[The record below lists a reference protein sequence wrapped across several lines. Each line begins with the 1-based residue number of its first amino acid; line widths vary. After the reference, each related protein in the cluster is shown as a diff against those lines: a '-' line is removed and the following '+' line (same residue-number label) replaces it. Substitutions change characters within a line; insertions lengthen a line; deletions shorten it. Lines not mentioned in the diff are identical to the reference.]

1 MENTVKITKA
11 MKLAAV
17 EAYFTEN
24 ADITLQVGDVDVT
37 ASDIVEYA
45 VKEQESLAKKAAK
58 AKEKAAEK
66 KIEGDELR
74 DAVKAVLTDE
84 YQVIGDIFPQVADEA
99 GEITTAKVTYRLTAL
114 VKAGIAEKAEVKVS
128 GEGEK
133 TRKVMGYRLVDREQ
147 ATEGYVE

>member
-1 MENTVKITKA
+1 MENATKITKA
-11 MKLAAV
+11 MVLAAIKENV
-17 EAYFTEN
+17 ENMEFA
-24 ADITLQVGDVDVT
+24 GDVT
-37 ASDIVEYA
+37 AADVTAYCD
-45 VKEQESLAKKAAK
+45 KTLEQLANKAAK

-66 KIEGDELR
+66 KNEGDELR
-74 DAVKAVLTDE
+74 DAVEAVLTDE

-128 GEGEK
+128 GESEK
-133 TRKVMGYRLVDREQ
+133 TRKVMGYRLASAEQ

>member
-24 ADITLQVGDVDVT
+24 ADITLQVGDVEVT

-66 KIEGDELR
+66 KVEGDELR
-74 DAVKAVLTDE
+74 DAVQAVLTDE
-84 YQVIGDIFPQVADEA
+84 YQPIADIAAQID
-99 GEITTAKVTYRLTAL
+99 GEDVTVSKVTYRLTAL
-114 VKAGIAEKAEVKVS
+114 VKAGIAEKADMKV
-128 GEGEK
+128 EAGEK
-133 TRKVMGYRLVDREQ
+133 TRTVKGYRLAGVTQGDVEQ
-147 ATEGYVE
+147 

>member
-1 MENTVKITKA
+1 MENATKITKA
-11 MKLAAV
+11 MVLAAIKENV
-17 EAYFTEN
+17 ENMEFA
-24 ADITLQVGDVDVT
+24 GDVT
-37 ASDIVEYA
+37 AADVTAYCD
-45 VKEQESLAKKAAK
+45 KTLEQLANKAAK

-66 KIEGDELR
+66 KNEGDELR
-74 DAVKAVLTDE
+74 DAVEAVLTDE

-133 TRKVMGYRLVDREQ
+133 TRKVMGYRLANVEQ
-147 ATEGYVE
+147 ATEGYVEQS

>member
-1 MENTVKITKA
+1 MADVKKTA
-11 MKLAAV
+11 EAAV
-17 EAYFTEN
+17 AE
-24 ADITLQVGDVDVT
+24 
-37 ASDIVEYA
+37 
-45 VKEQESLAKKAAK
+45 VKAP
-58 AKEKAAEK
+58 EKAAEK
-66 KIEGDELR
+66 KVEGDELR

-133 TRKVMGYRLVDREQ
+133 TRKVMGYRLADTVPEQ